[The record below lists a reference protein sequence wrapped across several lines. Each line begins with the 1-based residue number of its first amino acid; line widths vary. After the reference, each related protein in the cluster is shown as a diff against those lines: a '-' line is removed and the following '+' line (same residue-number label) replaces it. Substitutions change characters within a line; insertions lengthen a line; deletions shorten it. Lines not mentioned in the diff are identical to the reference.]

1 MDLARIAHGIG
12 AEEKQIKK
20 VISYIDN
27 YWPKLIREHKKDL
40 KSLIGLPNPY
50 IVPTDA
56 GDVFQEQYYWD
67 SYVIIRGL
75 IHDPKY
81 TKLCIGMVENFFY
94 LLDRFGI
101 IPNASRFHFLSRSQP
116 PLLSSLVWLVY
127 MVTQDKKWFK
137 KGMQYVEYEYEKV
150 WMGTTHL
157 ANFRLTDIGLCRYYD
172 INALDSL
179 AEAESGWDMTMRFNE
194 KCLDYVPVD
203 LNCLLYLY
211 EKDMEQG
218 NKILKS
224 SEKAAKYKKAA
235 DLRAK
240 QINDYLWDDKR
251 GYYFDYN
258 FVKHQRSHLVT
269 VAGVYPMNVGLA
281 SHRKATHSV
290 EMIKRELEQ
299 KWGIVQTVRFVKN
312 LQWDWP
318 NGWPPLQLRVVEAM
332 LRYGQISF
340 AKRLVTKWLSLNLKV
355 FNETGMLWEKYD
367 VVRGRVGVP
376 DRYPTPYGFAW
387 TNSVFLAFLEI
398 YEYLENHPHE
408 GAMPVWLIRRRG
420 WV

>member
-1 MDLARIAHGIG
+1 MDLARVATGIG
-12 AEEKQIKK
+12 ADERDIKRVVK
-20 VISYIDN
+20 YIDD

-127 MVTQDKKWFK
+127 TTTGDKRWFK
-137 KGMQYVEYEYEKV
+137 KGMQYVEYEYERV

-172 INALDSL
+172 INAIDVL
-179 AEAESGWDMTMRFNE
+179 AEAESGWDMTMRFDG

-218 NKILKS
+218 FKLLGDNQKPH
-224 SEKAAKYKKAA
+224 KYNKAA
-235 DLRAK
+235 DKRAK
-240 QINDYLWDDKR
+240 LINDYLWDDGR
-251 GYYFDYN
+251 GFYFDYN
-258 FVKHQRSHLVT
+258 FVKHRRSHLTT

-281 SHRKATHSV
+281 SYRKAKGCMET
-290 EMIKRELEQ
+290 IKDDLQ
-299 KWGIVQTVRFVKN
+299 AKWGVVQGVRFVKN

-318 NGWPPLQLRVVEAM
+318 NGWAPIQLRVVEG
-332 LRYGQISF
+332 LVRYGYISL
-340 AKRLVTKWLSLNLKV
+340 AKRIIKKWLSLNINV
-355 FNETGMLWEKYD
+355 FNETGFLWEKYD
-367 VVRGRVGVP
+367 VVHGKVGVP
-376 DRYPTPYGFAW
+376 DRYPTLYGFAW
-387 TNSVFLAFLEI
+387 TNAVFMAFLELFD
-398 YEYLENHPHE
+398 YLEEHPHE
-408 GAMPVWLIRRRG
+408 NAMPIRMIRRMG
-420 WV
+420 WF